1 MVRSE
6 ELLTVALLVMAAS
19 CSRRIEHERA
29 TTAATR
35 NLVNELSNKS
45 RNEKMDMAGAARD
58 EAGAPDQPPRER
70 ESTIHAESAAGVAWP
85 K

>member
-6 ELLTVALLVMAAS
+6 ELLTVVLLVMATS
-19 CSRRIEHERA
+19 CNRRTEPERA

-35 NLVNELSNKS
+35 DSAHELSNKS

-58 EAGAPDQPPRER
+58 EAGAPDGPPKER
-70 ESTIHAESAAGVAWP
+70 EATIHADLP
-85 K
+85 R